1 MEPLKTLNMCDFCS
15 KEITACGSKTVPAK
29 EIGADRKAFHN
40 PDAVIA
46 CNGYESPVDV
56 LKKQFH

>member
-15 KEITACGSKTVPAK
+15 KEIQTCGSKTVPAK
-29 EIGADRKAFHN
+29 ETGIDQGDFDN

-46 CNGYESPVDV
+46 CNGYENPVDV
-56 LKKQFH
+56 LKKKFH